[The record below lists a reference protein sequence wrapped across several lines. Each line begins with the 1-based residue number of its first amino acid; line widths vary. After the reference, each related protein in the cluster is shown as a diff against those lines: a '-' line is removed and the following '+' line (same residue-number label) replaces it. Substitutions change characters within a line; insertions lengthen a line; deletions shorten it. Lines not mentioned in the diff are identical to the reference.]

1 MSWLRPKGTVSNF
14 ELPSVI
20 MCALSLS
27 CFRLSVFLSSPA
39 VPGVS
44 AAAAAVRTSRSRPRS
59 SRSEWV
65 RVLAAVCGVLVREV
79 RGVLRRVPGVSL
91 RKLISELHSSRW
103 KLFLKKIVN

>member
-1 MSWLRPKGTVSNF
+1 
-14 ELPSVI
+14 

-44 AAAAAVRTSRSRPRS
+44 AAAAVRTSRSRPRS